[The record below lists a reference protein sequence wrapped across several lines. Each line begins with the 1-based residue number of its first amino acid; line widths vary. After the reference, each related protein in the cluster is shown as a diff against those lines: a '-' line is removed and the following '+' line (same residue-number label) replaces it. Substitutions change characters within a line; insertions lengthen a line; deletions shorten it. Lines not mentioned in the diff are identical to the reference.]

1 MEACIMATKALKNID
16 RSGRDTTIHKSD
28 TNGEADFFFIIFTT
42 RSFDVVRKV
51 KHIEK
56 EVSPDDPG
64 DASEE
69 EAAGELRP
77 PVRRLELVGLL
88 LPAGEGQ
95 AGGRRRLALAERCDS
110 VHGQA
115 DAEDDDEAGGG
126 QGAGEAVVLGVPEW
140 ARNHEWA
147 YEEVAMG

>member
-1 MEACIMATKALKNID
+1 MGKQIF
-16 RSGRDTTIHKSD
+16 
-28 TNGEADFFFIIFTT
+28 FFFIIFTT

-110 VHGQA
+110 IHGQA